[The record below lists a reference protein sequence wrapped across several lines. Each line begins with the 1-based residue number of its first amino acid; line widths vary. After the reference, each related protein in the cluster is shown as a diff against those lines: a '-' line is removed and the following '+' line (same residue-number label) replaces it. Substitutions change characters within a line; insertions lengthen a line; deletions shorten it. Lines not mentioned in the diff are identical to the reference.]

1 MRTTVF
7 IKLMVL
13 FATLNGIAVSTAQA
27 TNLPNEISRISSACE
42 AARAQAAV
50 ASTEGTA
57 AATASI
63 GQDHGGSSLD
73 APGSQLTSSD
83 TGSKSGASASVNT
96 SACDG
101 LMAKVAK
108 EPFVID
114 PVQDKGLTGESAF
127 HVTQP
132 NALPVSA
139 VVWLFSSALLG
150 FIVVANRRKI

>member
-13 FATLNGIAVSTAQA
+13 FATLNGVAASIAHAA
-27 TNLPNEISRISSACE
+27 NLPNEISRISSACE
-42 AARAQAAV
+42 GARAQAAV
-50 ASTEGTA
+50 ASTVGAT
-57 AATASI
+57 AATASL
-63 GQDHGGSSLD
+63 GNDHGGSSLD
-73 APGSQLTSSD
+73 TQSAQLASSD

-101 LMAKVAK
+101 LMAKVATQA
-108 EPFVID
+108 FSID

-127 HVTQP
+127 HDAQP

>member
-13 FATLNGIAVSTAQA
+13 FATLNGVAASIAHAA
-27 TNLPNEISRISSACE
+27 NLPNEISRISSACE
-42 AARAQAAV
+42 GARAQSAV
-50 ASTEGTA
+50 ASTEGITA
-57 AATASI
+57 AASSLGKAS
-63 GQDHGGSSLD
+63 DGSSPS
-73 APGSQLTSSD
+73 AQIAQVASAN

-101 LMAKVAK
+101 LMTKVATQA
-108 EPFVID
+108 FAID

-127 HVTQP
+127 HDTQP

>member
-13 FATLNGIAVSTAQA
+13 FATVNGVAIASAHA
-27 TNLPNEISRISSACE
+27 TNLPLEISRISTACE
-42 AARAQAAV
+42 GARALAV
-50 ASTEGTA
+50 DASTTGGTA
-57 AATASI
+57 AKTNT
-63 GQDHGGSSLD
+63 GKDHGGSSLE
-73 APGSQLTSSD
+73 ATIAQLPSSNNGSM
-83 TGSKSGASASVNT
+83 SGANASVNT

-101 LMAKVAK
+101 LMTEVAK
-108 EPFVID
+108 AQFVIG
-114 PVQDKGLTGESAF
+114 PAQDKGLTGESAF
-127 HVTQP
+127 HDTQP

>member
-13 FATLNGIAVSTAQA
+13 FATLNGVAVSTAQA
-27 TNLPNEISRISSACE
+27 TNLPNEISRISGACE
-42 AARAQAAV
+42 GARAQAGV
-50 ASTEGTA
+50 ASTGSAA
-57 AATASI
+57 AATANL
-63 GQDHGGSSLD
+63 GNDHSGSSPD
-73 APGSQLTSSD
+73 TQSAQLATSD

-101 LMAKVAK
+101 LMTKVAAQ
-108 EPFVID
+108 PFVID
-114 PVQDKGLTGESAF
+114 PVQDKGLTGETAF
-127 HVTQP
+127 HDTQA
-132 NALPVSA
+132 NAVPVSA